1 MIPHPEKITEQ
12 FRGFFEK
19 SNKMMGFTMSKKQT
33 LLSTNS
39 NSPDWMTIS
48 EAVEMTNTKRLGI
61 KKK

>member
-12 FRGFFEK
+12 FRDFFEK
-19 SNKMMGFTMSKKQT
+19 PHKMMEFTMSKKQT
-33 LLSTNS
+33 FPSTNS

-48 EAVEMTNTKRLGI
+48 EAVEMTNTKGLEI